1 MVNITK
7 LKHKLGK
14 GIPPAPGET
23 NNNLQVPAR
32 EKLEKKT
39 VLQFSIPETIQRE
52 FSSEAGQRFGF
63 KKGSKSDLF
72 VAMWEAYKKNK
83 S

>member
-1 MVNITK
+1 MANLTK
-7 LKHKLGK
+7 LKPKSRK
-14 GIPPAPGET
+14 GIPPAPEET
-23 NNNLQVPAR
+23 NNNLQAPAR
-32 EKLEKKT
+32 EKSDKKT

-52 FSSEAGQRFGF
+52 FSSEAGHRFGF

-72 VAMWEAYKKNK
+72 VAMWEAYKNNK